1 MVRSAARTIVLYV
14 MVAVVILWSAFPIYT
29 TVLLSFMN
37 ERESVETPTHWIP
50 QQPTVAWYGRI
61 IGLVPDAV
69 TGKMLPYA
77 ATFKQGFVNSF
88 AVACVVA
95 FVSVIVGSVAGY
107 AFARFSFRRKNAW
120 LMSILL
126 SRSLPAAAMAI
137 PFFYMFHVVGLVG
150 TYQGLIITYLS
161 FEIPLATWVLLGY
174 FANLPLET
182 ERAGRIDGLGRL
194 GVLFRVVIPES
205 IGGVASVG
213 ILLFLLSWSEFFF
226 AYILVTGSPAQTL
239 PPVVTGLVSINAGTM
254 PTPLLAASI
263 AFTMIP
269 AIVLGG
275 IFQKYILRLKI
286 VDPVVARAGEE
297 IPFA

>member
-1 MVRSAARTIVLYV
+1 MIVLYL
-14 MVAVVILWSAFPIYT
+14 MVAAVVVWSVFPIYT
-29 TVLLSFMN
+29 TVRLSIMDQ
-37 ERESVETPTHWIP
+37 REAVLTPMRWIP
-50 QQPTVAWYGRI
+50 QKPTLDWYGVVLA
-61 IGLVPDAV
+61 LVPNPM
-69 TGKMLPYA
+69 TGKMKEFA
-77 ATFKQGFVNSF
+77 GVFEQGFVNSI
-88 AVACVVA
+88 AVACVVTLL
-95 FVSVIVGSVAGY
+95 SVIVGSVAGY

-137 PFFYMFHVVGLVG
+137 PFFFMFHQAGLVG

-161 FEIPLATWVLLGY
+161 FEIPLATWILLGY

-194 GVLFRVVIPES
+194 GVLFRVVIPEA

-213 ILLFLLSWSEFFF
+213 ILLFLISWSEFFF
-226 AYILVTGSPAQTL
+226 AYILTAGSAAQTV
-239 PPVVTGLVSINAGTM
+239 PPVVSQLTSIMTATNPPQET
-254 PTPLLAASI
+254 AACVVI
-263 AFTMIP
+263 TLIP
-269 AIVLGG
+269 ALVLGA

-286 VDPVVARAGEE
+286 VDPIAARVGEE

>member
-1 MVRSAARTIVLYV
+1 LARSRAKMIVLYV
-14 MVAVVILWSAFPIYT
+14 MVAAVVVWSAFPIYT
-29 TVLLSFMN
+29 TVLISLMDT
-37 ERESVETPTHWIP
+37 REAVLTPTHWIP
-50 QQPTVAWYGRI
+50 QQPTLDWYGRI
-61 IGLVPDAV
+61 LALVPDAT
-69 TGKMLPYA
+69 TGKMLAYA
-77 ATFKQGFVNSF
+77 DAFKQGFVNSIF
-88 AVACVVA
+88 VACVVTLL
-95 FVSVIVGSVAGY
+95 SVIVGSVAGY

-137 PFFYMFHVVGLVG
+137 PFFFMFHQAGLIG

-161 FEIPLATWVLLGY
+161 FEIPLATWILMGY

-194 GVLFRVVIPES
+194 GVLFRVVIPEA

-213 ILLFLLSWSEFFF
+213 ILLFLISWSEFFF
-226 AYILVTGSPAQTL
+226 AYILVTGSAAQTV
-239 PPVVTGLVSINAGTM
+239 PPAVSELTTIMAGLS
-254 PTPLLAASI
+254 PPPELAASLVI
-263 AFTMIP
+263 SMIP
-269 AIVLGG
+269 ALVLGA

-286 VDPVVARAGEE
+286 VDPVVARTGEE

>member
-1 MVRSAARTIVLYV
+1 MVVLYL
-14 MVAVVILWSAFPIYT
+14 MVAAVVVWSVFPIYT
-29 TVLLSFMN
+29 EVRLSVMDQREAVL
-37 ERESVETPTHWIP
+37 TPMHWIP
-50 QQPTVAWYGRI
+50 QQPTLDWYGRI
-61 IGLVPDAV
+61 LALVPDAT
-69 TGKMLPYA
+69 TGKMLA
-77 ATFKQGFVNSF
+77 FADTFKQGFLNSF
-88 AVACVVA
+88 LVACVVTL
-95 FVSVIVGSVAGY
+95 VSVVVGSMAAY

-137 PFFYMFHVVGLVG
+137 PFFFMFHQVGLIG

-161 FEIPLATWVLLGY
+161 FEIPLATWILMGY

-194 GVLFRVVIPES
+194 GVLFRVVIPEA

-213 ILLFLLSWSEFFF
+213 ILLFLISWSEFFF
-226 AYILVTGSPAQTL
+226 AYILTAGSAAQTVPAAVSEVSSNL
-239 PPVVTGLVSINAGTM
+239 VAMVIPQETAACVVITL
-254 PTPLLAASI
+254 
-263 AFTMIP
+263 IP
-269 AIVLGG
+269 ALVLGT

-286 VDPVVARAGEE
+286 VDPVATRVGEE